1 MYLTHLSLTNFR
13 SLARLDLDI
22 PRRVVLLTGANA
34 QGKTSMLEAIYFLAV
49 FASFQT
55 ASERQL
61 INSIAVKAA
70 EEAVRNPDR
79 REDEKMVVAKIIAQF
94 RDDKRAHRLDV
105 RLILEPVGVNGQRL
119 RKEVLLDGVKRQ
131 VNDAVG
137 HFNAVLFIPQMAL
150 IIEGGPDERRR
161 YLNLTLAQVFPG
173 YAHVLS
179 DYTKALEQRNA
190 LLKALSER
198 GGEAEQLEA
207 WDNMLA
213 EYGAKLIHWRIQAI
227 QELEKEAARA
237 HYRLTRGGEV
247 LRLAYDPAYDPLP
260 RPKGQMALRLDAPV
274 DRSGLKREEIE
285 KGFRERLER
294 TRLDEIARGM
304 TTIGPHRDEM
314 RFLAN
319 GINLGDYGSRGQVRT
334 ALLAL
339 KLAEVEWMKARSG
352 QVPVLLLD
360 EVLAELD
367 LQRRADLLSYVD
379 GMDQALLTTT
389 DLSLFTP
396 EFVQKAKIW
405 EVKGGVVRIQKED

>member
-55 ASERQL
+55 SSERQL

-70 EEAVRNPDR
+70 EEAVRNPAR
-79 REDEKMVVAKIIAQF
+79 REDEKRAVAKIIAQF

-119 RKEVLLDGVKRQ
+119 RKEVLLEGVKRQ

-137 HFNAVLFIPQMAL
+137 HFNAVLFIPQMAQ

-173 YAHVLS
+173 YAHALS

-198 GGEAEQLEA
+198 GGEADQLEA
-207 WDNMLA
+207 WDKMLA
-213 EYGAKLIHWRIQAI
+213 EHGAKLIHWRIQAI
-227 QELEKEAARA
+227 QELEKEATRV
-237 HYRLTRGGEV
+237 HHRLTRGSEV
-247 LRLAYDPAYDPLP
+247 LRLAYDPAYDPSP
-260 RPKGQMALRLDAPV
+260 RPEGQMALRMDAPV
-274 DRSGLKREEIE
+274 DRSGLEREEIE
-285 KGFRERLER
+285 KGFRERLRR
-294 TRLDEIARGM
+294 TRVEEIARGM

-319 GINLGDYGSRGQVRT
+319 GIDLGDYGSRGQVRT

-339 KLAEVEWMKARSG
+339 KLAEVEWMKARTG

-367 LQRRADLLSYVD
+367 LQRRADLLSYVEA
-379 GMDQALLTTT
+379 MDQALLTTT
-389 DLSLFTP
+389 DLNLFTP
-396 EFVQKAKIW
+396 EFVQKAQIW
-405 EVKGGVVRIQKED
+405 EVEGGVVRIQKED

>member
-1 MYLTHLSLTNFR
+1 MFLTHLSLTNFR
-13 SLARLDLDI
+13 SLARLDMDI

-34 QGKTSMLEAIYFLAV
+34 QGKTSMLEAIYFLAA

-61 INSIAVKAA
+61 INSIAVKAT

-79 REDEKMVVAKIIAQF
+79 REDEKRAVAKIIAQF

-137 HFNAVLFIPQMAL
+137 HFNAVLFIPQMAQ

-173 YAHVLS
+173 YAHALS

-190 LLKALSER
+190 LLKMLSER
-198 GGEAEQLEA
+198 GGEADQLEA
-207 WDNMLA
+207 WDKMLA
-213 EYGAKLIHWRIQAI
+213 EHGAKLIHWRIQAI
-227 QELEKEAARA
+227 QELEKEAARV
-237 HYRLTRGGEV
+237 HHRLTRGSEV

-260 RPKGQMALRLDAPV
+260 RPKGQMALKMDAPV

-285 KGFRERLER
+285 KGFRERLEQ
-294 TRLDEIARGM
+294 TRGDEIGRGV

-319 GINLGDYGSRGQVRT
+319 GVDLGDYGSRGQVRT

-339 KLAEVEWMKARSG
+339 KLAEVEWMKARTG

-367 LQRRADLLSYVD
+367 LQRRADLLSYVES
-379 GMDQALLTTT
+379 MDQALLTTT

-396 EFVQKAKIW
+396 EFVQKAQIW
-405 EVKGGVVRIQKED
+405 EVEGGVVRIQKED

>member
-55 ASERQL
+55 SSERQL

-70 EEAVRNPDR
+70 EEAVRNPAR
-79 REDEKMVVAKIIAQF
+79 REDEKRAVAKIIAQF

-119 RKEVLLDGVKRQ
+119 RKEVLLEGVKRQ

-137 HFNAVLFIPQMAL
+137 HFNAVLFIPQMAQ

-173 YAHVLS
+173 YAHALS

-198 GGEAEQLEA
+198 GGEADQLEA
-207 WDNMLA
+207 WDKMLA
-213 EYGAKLIHWRIQAI
+213 EHGAKLIHWRIQAI
-227 QELEKEAARA
+227 QELEKEATRV
-237 HYRLTRGGEV
+237 HHRRTRGSEV
-247 LRLAYDPAYDPLP
+247 LRLAYDPAYDPSP
-260 RPKGQMALRLDAPV
+260 RPEGQMALRMDAPV
-274 DRSGLKREEIE
+274 DRSGLEREEIE
-285 KGFRERLER
+285 KGFRERLRR
-294 TRLDEIARGM
+294 TRVEEIARGM

-319 GINLGDYGSRGQVRT
+319 GIDLGDYGSRGQVRT

-339 KLAEVEWMKARSG
+339 KLAEVEWMKARTG

-367 LQRRADLLSYVD
+367 LQRRADLLSYVE

-396 EFVQKAKIW
+396 EFVRKAQIW
-405 EVKGGVVRIQKED
+405 EVEGGVVRIQKED

>member
-1 MYLTHLSLTNFR
+1 MFLTHLSLTNFR

-55 ASERQL
+55 SSERQL

-70 EEAVRNPDR
+70 EEAVRNPAR
-79 REDEKMVVAKIIAQF
+79 REDEKRAVAKIIAQF

-119 RKEVLLDGVKRQ
+119 RKEVLLEGVKRQ

-137 HFNAVLFIPQMAL
+137 HFNAVLFIPQMAQ

-173 YAHVLS
+173 YAHALS

-198 GGEAEQLEA
+198 GGEADQLEA
-207 WDNMLA
+207 WDKMLA
-213 EYGAKLIHWRIQAI
+213 EHGAKLIHWRIQAI
-227 QELEKEAARA
+227 QELEKEATRV
-237 HYRLTRGGEV
+237 HHRLTRGSEV
-247 LRLAYDPAYDPLP
+247 LRLAYDPAYDPSP
-260 RPKGQMALRLDAPV
+260 RPEGQMALRMDAPV
-274 DRSGLKREEIE
+274 DRSGLEREEIE
-285 KGFRERLER
+285 KGFRERLGR
-294 TRLDEIARGM
+294 TRSEEIARGM

-319 GINLGDYGSRGQVRT
+319 GIDLGDYGSRGQVRT

-339 KLAEVEWMKARSG
+339 KLAEVEWMKARTG

-367 LQRRADLLSYVD
+367 LQRRADLLSYVE

-396 EFVQKAKIW
+396 EFVQKAQVW
-405 EVKGGVVRIQKED
+405 EVEGGVIRIQKED

>member
-34 QGKTSMLEAIYFLAV
+34 QGKTSMLEAIYFLAA

-55 ASERQL
+55 SSERQL

-70 EEAVRNPDR
+70 EEAVRNPAR
-79 REDEKMVVAKIIAQF
+79 REDEKRAVAKIIAQF

-119 RKEVLLDGVKRQ
+119 RKEVLLEGVKRQ

-137 HFNAVLFIPQMAL
+137 HFNAVLFIPQMAQ

-173 YAHVLS
+173 YAHALS

-198 GGEAEQLEA
+198 GGEADQLEA
-207 WDNMLA
+207 WDKMLA
-213 EYGAKLIHWRIQAI
+213 EHGAKLIHWRIQAI
-227 QELEKEAARA
+227 QELEKEATRV
-237 HYRLTRGGEV
+237 HHRLTRGSEV
-247 LRLAYDPAYDPLP
+247 LRLAYDPAYDPSP
-260 RPKGQMALRLDAPV
+260 RPEGQMALRMDAPV
-274 DRSGLKREEIE
+274 DRSGLEREEIE
-285 KGFRERLER
+285 KGFRERLGR
-294 TRLDEIARGM
+294 TRSEEIARGM

-319 GINLGDYGSRGQVRT
+319 GIDLGDYGSRGQVRT

-339 KLAEVEWMKARSG
+339 KLAEVEWMKARTG

-367 LQRRADLLSYVD
+367 LQRRADLLSYVE

-389 DLSLFTP
+389 DLNLFTP
-396 EFVQKAKIW
+396 EFVQKAQIW
-405 EVKGGVVRIQKED
+405 EVEGGVVRIQKED

>member
-34 QGKTSMLEAIYFLAV
+34 QGKTSMLEAIYFLAA

-55 ASERQL
+55 STERQL

-79 REDEKMVVAKIIAQF
+79 REDEKRAVAKIIAQF

-137 HFNAVLFIPQMAL
+137 HFNAVLFIPQMAQ

-173 YAHVLS
+173 YAHALS

-198 GGEAEQLEA
+198 GGEADQLEA
-207 WDNMLA
+207 WDKMLA
-213 EYGAKLIHWRIQAI
+213 EHGAKLIHWRIQAI
-227 QELEKEAARA
+227 QELEKEATRV
-237 HYRLTRGGEV
+237 HHRLTRGSEV

-260 RPKGQMALRLDAPV
+260 RPKGQMPLKMDAAV

-294 TRLDEIARGM
+294 TRSDEIGRGM

-379 GMDQALLTTT
+379 GTDQALLTTT

-396 EFVQKAKIW
+396 EFVQKAQIW
-405 EVKGGVVRIQKED
+405 EVEGGVVRIQKED